1 MPKSFSDITYDTIFG
16 LFKGE
21 PGLRKSSAAASFP
34 KPYFFDVDGKMDALH
49 APIKAW
55 GINPADIE
63 YDTYTVW
70 NGPESSYNV
79 GGIIDKLEKFKVN
92 CKYKTLVIDSI
103 TSTAD
108 AINRQTLKIKG
119 LGDGPHKRIAGIPV
133 NSIEDFN
140 AEDSALKELI
150 ASLKEIR
157 NYHKIHIILIA
168 HVIQK
173 EMKSSTGQTHMS
185 RTIVTAGKGIAQK
198 IPAYCSEIYHF
209 NVFNS
214 FNADAGG
221 QYGLYT
227 VHTGDDMARTSLP
240 LPEKIIFNNDPLY
253 SKWIEPAIEKMRPTT
268 ITKQPTEQKTTFITK
283 G

>member
-1 MPKSFSDITYDTIFG
+1 MPKSFNQVTYDTIFA

-21 PGLRKSSAAASFP
+21 PGLRKSSAAVSFP

-55 GINPADIE
+55 GINPVDIE
-63 YDTYTVW
+63 YDTYTDW
-70 NGPESSYNV
+70 T
-79 GGIIDKLEKFKVN
+79 GILNQLEKFRTN
-92 CKYKTLVIDSI
+92 CKYKTLIIDSI
-103 TSTAD
+103 TSVAD

-119 LGDGPHKRIAGIPV
+119 SDNAGKRIAGIPV

-140 AEDSALKELI
+140 AEDSALKEMVAL
-150 ASLKEIR
+150 LKDIKS
-157 NYHKIHIILIA
+157 YHKLHVILIA

-173 EMKSSTGQTHMS
+173 EVKSSDGKTHMS

-214 FNADAGG
+214 FNADQGG

-253 SKWIEPAIEKMRPTT
+253 TKFIQPALDKMKVDVPKQQTT
-268 ITKQPTEQKTTFITK
+268 TNKT
-283 G
+283 

>member
-1 MPKSFSDITYDTIFG
+1 MAKSFSDVNYDTIFG

-21 PGLRKSSAAASFP
+21 PGLRKSSCAASFP
-34 KPYFFDVDGKMDALH
+34 KSYFFDVDGKMDALH
-49 APIKAW
+49 VPIKNW

-63 YDTYTVW
+63 YDTYTDW
-70 NGPESSYNV
+70 T
-79 GGIIDKLEKFKVN
+79 GILNQLEKFRVN

-119 LGDGPHKRIAGIPV
+119 SGGESGKRVAGIPV

-140 AEDSALKELI
+140 AEDSALKEMVAI
-150 ASLKEIR
+150 LKDIR
-157 NYHKIHIILIA
+157 SYHHLHVILIA

-173 EMKSSTGQTHMS
+173 EMKSSDGKTHMS

-253 SKWIEPAIEKMRPTT
+253 SKWIEPAIQQMRQPSSSSSSTKTIETTNKPTFGV
-268 ITKQPTEQKTTFITK
+268 K
-283 G
+283 